1 MMGLLYGTP
10 VISATG
16 TSIADIFDG
25 AYTFLDILLAAV
37 VFGGVILLVKA
48 VIDLSSA
55 ITSHD
60 NTSIKNA
67 VMGLAGGLMM
77 VGVGSV
83 LTLMGI
89 TW

>member
-1 MMGLLYGTP
+1 MDLFLGTA
-10 VISATG
+10 VVWATG
-16 TSIADIFDG
+16 ASISDIFDG

-37 VFGGVILLVKA
+37 VFGGVIMIVKA

-83 LTLMGI
+83 LALMGI
-89 TW
+89 SW